1 LRTRL
6 IKALIGLGVAFI
18 FCFFFAKQI
27 YSVLVWHHPCAF
39 PAPGMPEPPR
49 AARGTRGT
57 A

>member
-27 YSVLVWHHPCAF
+27 YNVLVWHHPCAF